1 MRRASRHLALV
12 RQLQQQCLRESPL
25 QLRNGQLLRAAPVQ
39 CVARCL
45 ATLLQKPYLESAAAG
60 IPLPSR
66 CMGSACHVAG
76 AAAPAAATTT
86 ASSSSSI
93 SYARICSHWP
103 LHPPGPLRT
112 NNSSTISNS
121 SFLLS
126 SRRDLASAAAP
137 APVEPLHH
145 HQLHQ
150 QGSIV
155 SFPLAQTG
163 EGISECEL
171 IQWFIKVRCLER
183 FPLPRAG
190 GLRCGQIRQAV

>member
-1 MRRASRHLALV
+1 MRRAPRHLALA
-12 RQLQQQCLRESPL
+12 RQLQQQCHRESPL
-25 QLRNGQLLRAAPVQ
+25 QQRNLQLLRAAPVQ

-60 IPLPSR
+60 VPLPSR

-86 ASSSSSI
+86 ASSSSSST

-103 LHPPGPLRT
+103 PHPPGPLLT
-112 NNSSTISNS
+112 ISSSSTTSR
-121 SFLLS
+121 LLS
-126 SRRDLASAAAP
+126 SRRHLASAAAP
-137 APVEPLHH
+137 APVDPLHH

-171 IQWFIKVRCLER
+171 IQWFIKVRRLKR
-183 FPLPRAG
+183 FPLLRAG
-190 GLRCGQIRQAV
+190 GRRCGHI